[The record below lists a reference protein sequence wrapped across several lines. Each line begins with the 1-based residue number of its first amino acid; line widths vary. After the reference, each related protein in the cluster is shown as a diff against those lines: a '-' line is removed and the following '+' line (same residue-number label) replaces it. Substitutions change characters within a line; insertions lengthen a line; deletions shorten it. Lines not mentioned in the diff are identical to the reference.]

1 MVGRGPAEQMA
12 AQRNPQEILARGNIR
27 TNCIPRLHRS
37 YRNPMALDSGIADF
51 EAARRASLTEALL
64 RTGKGDRSAFEAVYK
79 ATSAKLFG
87 VCLRIFSDRNEAEE
101 ALQDA
106 YITIW
111 NRAASFEAGR
121 ASPISWLVT
130 VTRNRAI
137 DRLRAKGKAGLAS
150 LDEATDVADPTP
162 SAEAQ
167 LVALGD
173 DKLLYGCIDGLDR
186 RDAHFIKSA
195 FIGGATYADLAT
207 REGEP
212 LGTIKSRIR
221 RALMKL
227 RTCMEGAS

>member
-1 MVGRGPAEQMA
+1 MVEHPSRLEISAHGDSTINCNKLWLGSYPKLMA
-12 AQRNPQEILARGNIR
+12 
-27 TNCIPRLHRS
+27 T
-37 YRNPMALDSGIADF
+37 DSGIVDL

-64 RTGKGDRSAFEAVYK
+64 RTGKGDRSAFEAVYR

-87 VCLRIFSDRNEAEE
+87 VCLRIFGDRNEAEE

-111 NRAASFEAGR
+111 NRAATFEAGR

-137 DRLRAKGKAGLAS
+137 DRLRSKGKVGFTS
-150 LDEATDVADPTP
+150 LDEASEIEDPSP
-162 SAEAQ
+162 LAEAQ
-167 LVALGD
+167 LMAIGD
-173 DKLLYGCIDGLDR
+173 DKLLYSCIDGLDR

-195 FIGGATYADLAT
+195 FLGGATYADIAT
-207 REGEP
+207 RDGEP
-212 LGTIKSRIR
+212 LGTVKSRIR
-221 RALMKL
+221 RALVKL

>member
-1 MVGRGPAEQMA
+1 
-12 AQRNPQEILARGNIR
+12 
-27 TNCIPRLHRS
+27 
-37 YRNPMALDSGIADF
+37 MALDSGIVDF
-51 EAARRASLTEALL
+51 ETARRAFLTEALL

-87 VCLRIFSDRNEAEE
+87 VCLRIFNDRNEAEE

-137 DRLRAKGKAGLAS
+137 DRLRSKGKAGLAS
-150 LDEATDVADPTP
+150 LDEASDTADPSP
-162 SAEAQ
+162 LAEAQ
-167 LVALGD
+167 LLAFD
-173 DKLLYGCIDGLDR
+173 EDKLLHGCIDGLDQ

-195 FIGGATYADLAT
+195 FMGGATYADLAA

-212 LGTIKSRIR
+212 LGTVKSRIR
-221 RALMKL
+221 RALIKL

>member
-1 MVGRGPAEQMA
+1 MA
-12 AQRNPQEILARGNIR
+12 AQRNPLEILVRGNIR
-27 TNCIPRLHRS
+27 TNCIPRLHQS
-37 YRNPMALDSGIADF
+37 YHNPMALDSGIADF